1 MRVRVFVVV
10 VVVVVGVVVVG
21 GGGVH
26 WCLLRCRCVFG
37 GSFGSRLPW
46 VVGDAW
52 LARTVSNVIAE
63 GLAA

>member
-1 MRVRVFVVV
+1 MALLVALLVVLLLLVVV
-10 VVVVVGVVVVG
+10 CIGVCYAVVVF
-21 GGGVH
+21 
-26 WCLLRCRCVFG
+26 VFG